1 MDNPDLDEPLPPK
14 APYHPV
20 MAMSPRESLKRTDP
34 QRPTTTT
41 TFENTPGALGDPAL
55 STTSFPAALG
65 GVMTLHKLAAG
76 SGYTYLTR
84 QVAAHD
90 RAERSQVGL
99 AAYYEEKG
107 ESPGRWLG
115 GGLVGLDLADGG
127 VVTEE
132 QMKLLFGQGRHPR
145 SQEPDAVARGWG
157 SLGRAFPTFTATS
170 LRQEV
175 AAAFSEHNTS
185 RGRRWNASIP
195 TEVRAGIR
203 TEVATRAFVR
213 TNGRA
218 PHDDTELTGF
228 VATASKAAQTP
239 VAGYDLT
246 FSPVKS
252 VSALWALA
260 APHVAREVQ
269 AAHEAAVRA
278 TIGLLEREVAFTRVG
293 KGGIRQVPVTGLV
306 AAAFD
311 HRDSRAGDPDLH
323 THVVIS
329 NKVQTLPSEGGKWL
343 TLDGRMVF
351 KAKVMASEHYNTRL
365 EAELTERLGVRFS
378 ERPSPQGRRPVREI
392 VGFDARLLQ
401 AWSTRR
407 GDITSRQ
414 RQLAASFQTDHGRAP
429 TRIESLALAQQANL
443 ETRPDKHEPRS
454 QREQRDQWRAEADAV
469 LNTRGEAGPTSVPTM
484 IAALLG
490 RTRDVGPGGRD
501 EAGDKLARR
510 VVDVLES
517 SRSTWQVWHVRAEA
531 LRQARYAGIPLSS
544 LDATVSA
551 VVDVVTQQL
560 SVPVDAVADLG
571 EPAFLRRADGASVY
585 SVHGSRSYTSSAI
598 LDAERSLLVAGE
610 RVDGHVIPHFF
621 VDLAIR
627 RAAAA
632 GLSLDPGQAE
642 LVSALATSGAR
653 VQVALAPAGSGK
665 TTAMA
670 TLAQAWRCGGGQVV
684 GLAPT
689 AVAAEELGQ
698 AIDTTA
704 ETVAKFLHSAAAAT
718 SDGRVA
724 AFPPIG
730 PRTLVVIDEAGMV
743 GTKDLAAVVDH
754 VLERGASV
762 RLVGDDQQLT
772 AVAASGVFRDL
783 AEQGCALGTT
793 VRLAELHRFSDA
805 DEAAATLGIRSGEPA
820 ALEHYLARGRVHVG
834 DAGSATGQAF
844 DAWRADVAAGRSS
857 LLLAASRDTV
867 RELNKQARADRLAR
881 LGALPGRE
889 AVLADGTRAS
899 AGDIIITRLNDRSL
913 RGRDGSWVKNGDR
926 RVVHAVDRNGDLHVA
941 QAGRRAGSARGK
953 LVLPAKYVG
962 GHVQLGYASTIH
974 GAQGATVDT
983 THTVVNGA
991 ESRQSLYVA
1000 LSRGRHEDHL
1010 YLTNDDPAPD
1020 GFALDPPADHGP
1032 REDLTRI
1039 LERDD
1044 RAESATRS
1052 SADDPAREL
1061 ARAIQQYED
1070 VLPLLADH
1078 VLGDAKMR
1086 ALDSALESWMP
1097 GLTNQPSYP
1106 TLRGQVALRWANG
1119 ENPNDV
1125 LREALGWHPRAE
1137 LLESED
1143 AAALLARSVSRY
1155 GPEPVAISSEQ
1166 WLSAAPD
1173 ALRRHPDV
1181 GPYIDRLSAA
1191 IHVAFVAANNATA
1204 QHDRTSNEHTSAR
1217 HRLDRQPPQS
1227 PRRRAPGFGR

>member
-1 MDNPDLDEPLPPK
+1 
-14 APYHPV
+14 
-20 MAMSPRESLKRTDP
+20 
-34 QRPTTTT
+34 
-41 TFENTPGALGDPAL
+41 
-55 STTSFPAALG
+55 
-65 GVMTLHKLAAG
+65 MTLHKLAAG

-115 GGLVGLDLADGG
+115 GGLVGLDLADGD

-185 RGRRWNASIP
+185 QGRRWNASIP

-203 TEVATRAFVR
+203 TEVASRAFVR

-218 PHDDTELTGF
+218 PYDDTELTGF
-228 VATASKAAQTP
+228 VATASRAAQTP

-260 APHVAREVQ
+260 APDVARDVQ

-351 KAKVMASEHYNTRL
+351 KAKVMASEYYNTRL
-365 EAELTERLGVRFS
+365 EAELTERLGVRFT

-392 VGFDARLLQ
+392 VGIDARLLQ

-454 QREQRDQWRAEADAV
+454 LREQRDQWRCQADAV
-469 LNTRGEAGPTSVPTM
+469 LAAGGDARHPTVTDMVASV
-484 IAALLG
+484 LG
-490 RTRDVGPGGRD
+490 RGRDVGAGGRD
-501 EAGDKLARR
+501 MSRDVLARR

-517 SRSTWQVWHVRAEA
+517 TRSTWQVWHVRAEA
-531 LRQARYAGIPLSS
+531 LRQARYAGIPLAS
-544 LDATVSA
+544 LDETVGG
-551 VVDVVTQQL
+551 VVEVVTHQL
-560 SVPVDAVADLG
+560 SVHVDAVPDLR
-571 EPAFLRRADGASVY
+571 EPAFLRRPDGASVY
-585 SVHGSRSYTSSAI
+585 SVHGSRSYTSAAI
-598 LDAERSLLVAGE
+598 LDAERHLLEAGE
-610 RVDGHVIPHFF
+610 RADGYVIPKFF
-621 VDLAIR
+621 SDLAIR

-632 GLSLDPGQAE
+632 GLCLDRGQSE

-670 TLAQAWRCGGGQVV
+670 TLAKAWRGGGGQVI

-689 AVAAEELGQ
+689 AVAADELGQ

-704 ETVAKFLHSAAAAT
+704 ETVAKFLHSVAAAS

-730 PRTLVVIDEAGMV
+730 TRTLVVIDEAGMV

-754 VLERGASV
+754 VLERGGSV

-783 AEQGCALGTT
+783 AEQGAALGTT
-793 VRLAELHRFSDA
+793 VRLTELHRFSTA
-805 DEAAATLGIRSGEPA
+805 GEAAATLGIRSGEPA
-820 ALEHYLARGRVHVG
+820 ALEHYLAQGRVHVG
-834 DAGSATGQAF
+834 DAGSATDQAF
-844 DAWRADVAAGRSS
+844 DAWLADVAAGRSS

-867 RELNKQARADRLAR
+867 RELNEQARADRLAH
-881 LGALPGRE
+881 LAALPGRE

-899 AGDIIITRLNDRSL
+899 EGDVVITRLNDRSL

-926 RVVHAVDRNGDLHVA
+926 WVVQGVDRNGDLHVA
-941 QAGRRAGSARGK
+941 RAGHCARRVGES
-953 LVLPAKYVG
+953 LRLPADYVG
-962 GHVQLGYASTIH
+962 QHMQLGYASTIH

-983 THTVVNGA
+983 THTVFNGA
-991 ESRQSLYVA
+991 ESRQGLYVA
-1000 LSRGRHEDHL
+1000 LSRGRHENHL
-1010 YLTNDDPAPD
+1010 YLSDDEPAPD

-1032 REDLTRI
+1032 REVLTRI

-1052 SADDPAREL
+1052 SAADPAREL
-1061 ARAIQQYED
+1061 TRAIQQYED
-1070 VLPLLADH
+1070 VLPLLAGH
-1078 VLGDAKMR
+1078 VLGDPKMR

-1106 TLRGQVALRWANG
+1106 TLRGQVALRWADG

-1125 LREALGWHPRAE
+1125 LREALGRHPRAE

-1143 AAALLARSVSRY
+1143 AAALLARSVSMGRDVPDRI
-1155 GPEPVAISSEQ
+1155 GPPFWMPVA
-1166 WLSAAPD
+1166 PVV
-1173 ALRRHPDV
+1173 LRDHPEA
-1181 GPYIDRLSAA
+1181 GPYLDRLTGAIDDLSTAARRPDTGSLADPEDRLSAA
-1191 IHVAFVAANNATA
+1191 RRDY
-1204 QHDRTSNEHTSAR
+1204 DRRNSPSPAVRRSA
-1217 HRLDRQPPQS
+1217 PS
-1227 PRRRAPGFGR
+1227 FGR

>member
-1 MDNPDLDEPLPPK
+1 
-14 APYHPV
+14 
-20 MAMSPRESLKRTDP
+20 
-34 QRPTTTT
+34 
-41 TFENTPGALGDPAL
+41 
-55 STTSFPAALG
+55 
-65 GVMTLHKLAAG
+65 MTLHKLAAG
-76 SGYTYLTR
+76 TGYTYLTR

-115 GGLVGLDLADGG
+115 SGLAGLDLADGD

-185 RGRRWNASIP
+185 QGRRWNASIP

-218 PHDDTELTGF
+218 PYDDTELTGF

-260 APHVAREVQ
+260 APDVAREVQ

-365 EAELTERLGVRFS
+365 EAELTERLGVRFT

-392 VGFDARLLQ
+392 VGIDARLLQ

-414 RQLAASFQTDHGRAP
+414 RQLAASFQADHGRAP

-454 QREQRDQWRAEADAV
+454 LREQRDQWRAEADAV
-469 LNTRGEAGPTSVPTM
+469 LA
-484 IAALLG
+484 
-490 RTRDVGPGGRD
+490 
-501 EAGDKLARR
+501 AGDHAGRPASVADMLANVQVGHWVRSSESGGYEPGHDLARR

-560 SVPVDAVADLG
+560 SVPVDAVPDLG

-598 LDAERSLLVAGE
+598 LGAERSLLEAGE
-610 RVDGHVIPHFF
+610 RVDGHVIPDFF

-632 GLSLDPGQAE
+632 GLSLDPGQSE

-670 TLAQAWRCGGGQVV
+670 TLAKAWRGGGGQVI

-689 AVAAEELGQ
+689 AVAADELGQ

-754 VLERGASV
+754 VLERGGSV

-783 AEQGCALGTT
+783 AEQGSALGTT
-793 VRLAELHRFSDA
+793 VRLTELHRFSDA
-805 DEAAATLGIRSGEPA
+805 DEAAATLGIRSGDPA

-834 DAGSATGQAF
+834 DAGSATDQAF

-867 RELNKQARADRLAR
+867 RELNEQARADRLAR
-881 LGALPGRE
+881 LAALPGRE

-899 AGDIIITRLNDRSL
+899 AGDVIITRLNDRSL

-926 RVVHAVDRNGDLHVA
+926 WVVQAVDRNGDLHVA
-941 QAGRRAGSARGK
+941 QAGHRAGRAGGK

-991 ESRQSLYVA
+991 ESRQGLYVA
-1000 LSRGRHEDHL
+1000 LSRGRHENHL
-1010 YLTNDDPAPD
+1010 YLTDDEPAPD

-1032 REDLTRI
+1032 REVLTRI

-1052 SADDPAREL
+1052 SAADPAREL

-1070 VLPLLADH
+1070 VLPLLAEH
-1078 VLGDAKMR
+1078 VLGDPKMR

-1106 TLRGQVALRWANG
+1106 TLRGQVALRWADG

-1143 AAALLARSVSRY
+1143 AAALLARSVSRGRDVPDRI
-1155 GPEPVAISSEQ
+1155 GPPFWMPVAPVV
-1166 WLSAAPD
+1166 LSD
-1173 ALRRHPDV
+1173 HPEA
-1181 GPYIDRLSAA
+1181 GPYLDRLTGAIDDLSIAARRPDTGSLADPEDRLSAA
-1191 IHVAFVAANNATA
+1191 RRDYDRRNPPSAASS
-1204 QHDRTSNEHTSAR
+1204 RS
-1217 HRLDRQPPQS
+1217 
-1227 PRRRAPGFGR
+1227 APGFGR

>member
-1 MDNPDLDEPLPPK
+1 
-14 APYHPV
+14 
-20 MAMSPRESLKRTDP
+20 
-34 QRPTTTT
+34 
-41 TFENTPGALGDPAL
+41 
-55 STTSFPAALG
+55 
-65 GVMTLHKLAAG
+65 MTLHKLAAG

-115 GGLVGLDLADGG
+115 GGGLTGLDLGDGDA
-127 VVTEE
+127 VTEE
-132 QMKLLFGQGRHPR
+132 QMRLLFGQGRHPR

-185 RGRRWNASIP
+185 QGRSWNAPIP

-203 TEVATRAFVR
+203 TDVATRAFVR

-218 PHDDTELTGF
+218 PYDDTELTGF
-228 VATASKAAQTP
+228 VATASKPAQTP

-260 APHVAREVQ
+260 APDVAREVQ
-269 AAHEAAVRA
+269 AAHDAAVRA
-278 TIGLLEREVAFTRVG
+278 TISLLEREVAFTRVG

-329 NKVQTLPSEGGKWL
+329 NKVQTLPGEGGKWL

-365 EAELTERLGVRFS
+365 EAELTQRLGVRFS
-378 ERPSPQGRRPVREI
+378 ERPSLEGRRPVREI
-392 VGFDARLLQ
+392 VGIDPRLLQ
-401 AWSTRR
+401 VWSSRR
-407 GDITSRQ
+407 SDITSRQ
-414 RQLAASFQTDHGRAP
+414 RQLAASFQADHGRAP

-443 ETRPDKHEPRS
+443 ETRPNKKEPRS
-454 QREQRDQWRAEADAV
+454 LGEQRAQWRVEADAV
-469 LNTRGEAGPTSVPTM
+469 LA
-484 IAALLG
+484 
-490 RTRDVGPGGRD
+490 
-501 EAGDKLARR
+501 AGDPAGRPGSVADILANVQVEHRGRSSESWGYELEHDLARR
-510 VVDVLES
+510 VVEVLES
-517 SRSTWQVWHVRAEA
+517 TRSTWQVWHVRAEA
-531 LRQARYAGIPLSS
+531 LRQARYADVPLSS

-551 VVDVVTQQL
+551 IVDVVTQQL
-560 SVPVDAVADLG
+560 SVPVDAVPDLG
-571 EPAFLRRADGASVY
+571 EPAFLRRTDGASVY
-585 SVHGSRSYTSSAI
+585 SVHGSRIYTSTAI
-598 LDAERSLLVAGE
+598 LDAERRLLEAGE
-610 RVDGHVIPHFF
+610 RVDGHVISDFF

-632 GLSLDPGQAE
+632 GLPLDPGQSE

-670 TLAQAWRCGGGQVV
+670 TLAKAWRGGGGQVI

-689 AVAAEELGQ
+689 AVAADELGQ
-698 AIDTTA
+698 AINTPA
-704 ETVAKFLHSAAAAT
+704 ETVAKYLHSAAAAT

-743 GTKDLAAVVDH
+743 GTKDLAAVVDR
-754 VLERGASV
+754 VLERGGSV

-783 AEQGCALGTT
+783 AEQGAALGTT
-793 VRLAELHRFSDA
+793 VRLTELHRFADA
-805 DEAAATLGIRSGEPA
+805 DEAEATLGIRSGDPT

-834 DAGSATGQAF
+834 DAGSVADQAF
-844 DAWRADVAAGRSS
+844 DAWRTDVADGRSS
-857 LLLAASRDTV
+857 LLLAAGRDTV
-867 RELNKQARADRLAR
+867 RELNEQARADRLAG
-881 LGALPGRE
+881 LAAPPGRE

-899 AGDIIITRLNDRSL
+899 AGDVIITRLNDRSL

-926 RVVHAVDRNGDLHVA
+926 WVVQAVDRNGDLHIA
-941 QAGRRAGSARGK
+941 RAGHRAGRAGGQ

-962 GHVQLGYASTIH
+962 GHVRLGYASTIH

-983 THTVVNGA
+983 THTVLNGA
-991 ESRQSLYVA
+991 ESRQGLYVA
-1000 LSRGRHEDHL
+1000 LSRGRHDNHL
-1010 YLTNDDPAPD
+1010 YLTDDELAPD
-1020 GFALDPPADHGP
+1020 GFALDPPADRGP
-1032 REDLTRI
+1032 REILTRI

-1044 RAESATRS
+1044 RAESATRA
-1052 SADDPAREL
+1052 SAADPAREL

-1070 VLPLLADH
+1070 VLPLLAAH
-1078 VLGDAKMR
+1078 VLGDPKMR
-1086 ALDSALESWMP
+1086 ALDSAFESWMP
-1097 GLTNQPSYP
+1097 GLTDHSSYP
-1106 TLRGQVALRWANG
+1106 TLRGQVALRWADG
-1119 ENPNDV
+1119 ENPDEV

-1143 AAALLARSVSRY
+1143 PAALLARSVSRGRDVPDRI
-1155 GPEPVAISSEQ
+1155 GPPFWMPVAPVVLRDHPEAGPYLDRLTGAIDDLSIAARRPDTESLADEDG
-1166 WLSAAPD
+1166 LSAA
-1173 ALRRHPDV
+1173 RRD
-1181 GPYIDRLSAA
+1181 
-1191 IHVAFVAANNATA
+1191 
-1204 QHDRTSNEHTSAR
+1204 HDRRNP
-1217 HRLDRQPPQS
+1217 LS
-1227 PRRRAPGFGR
+1227 PAAGRSAPGFGR

>member
-1 MDNPDLDEPLPPK
+1 
-14 APYHPV
+14 
-20 MAMSPRESLKRTDP
+20 
-34 QRPTTTT
+34 
-41 TFENTPGALGDPAL
+41 
-55 STTSFPAALG
+55 
-65 GVMTLHKLAAG
+65 MTLHKLAAG

-213 TNGRA
+213 THGRA
-218 PHDDTELTGF
+218 PLDDTELTSF
-228 VATASKAAQTP
+228 VATASTPAQTP

-252 VSALWALA
+252 VSALWAI
-260 APHVAREVQ
+260 APPEVATEVA

-351 KAKVMASEHYNTRL
+351 KAKVMASEYYNTRL
-365 EAELTERLGVRFS
+365 EAELTERLGVQFT
-378 ERPSPQGRRPVREI
+378 ERPCPQGRRPVREI
-392 VGFDARLLQ
+392 DGIDARLLEV
-401 AWSTRR
+401 WSSRR
-407 GDITSRQ
+407 ADITSRQ
-414 RQLAASFQTDHGRAP
+414 GQLAAAFQADHGRAP

-454 QREQRDQWRAEADAV
+454 LREQRDQWRAQADAV
-469 LNTRGEAGPTSVPTM
+469 LAASGDARHPTVTDMVASV
-484 IAALLG
+484 LG
-490 RTRDVGPGGRD
+490 RGRDVGAWGRD
-501 EAGDKLARR
+501 MSRDVLARR

-544 LDATVSA
+544 LDEA
-551 VVDVVTQQL
+551 VGDVVERVTQGL
-560 SVPVDAVADLG
+560 SLPVDAVRDLG
-571 EPAFLRRADGASVY
+571 EPEFLRRPDGASVY

-598 LDAERSLLVAGE
+598 LDAECRLLEAGE
-610 RVDGHVIPHFF
+610 RVDGHVVPDFF

-627 RAAAA
+627 RAAAG
-632 GLSLDPGQAE
+632 GLSLDPGQSE

-670 TLAQAWRCGGGQVV
+670 TLAKAWGGGGGQVI

-689 AVAAEELGQ
+689 AVAADELGQ

-743 GTKDLAAVVDH
+743 GTKDLAAVVDR
-754 VLERGASV
+754 VLERGGSV

-783 AEQGCALGTT
+783 AEQGSALGTT
-793 VRLAELHRFSDA
+793 VRLAELHRFSDP
-805 DEAAATLGIRSGEPA
+805 DEAAATLGIRSGDPV
-820 ALEHYLARGRVHVG
+820 ALEHYLAQGRVHVG
-834 DAGSATGQAF
+834 DAGSATDQAF
-844 DAWRADVAAGRSS
+844 DAWRGDVAAGRSS

-867 RELNKQARADRLAR
+867 RELNEQARADRLER
-881 LGALPGRE
+881 LSGLPGRE
-889 AVLADGTRAS
+889 VVLADGTRAS
-899 AGDIIITRLNDRSL
+899 AGDVIITRLNDRSL

-926 RVVHAVDRNGDLHVA
+926 WVVQAVDRNGDLHVA
-941 QAGRRAGSARGK
+941 QAGHRAARAGGK
-953 LVLPAKYVG
+953 LVLPARYVG
-962 GHVQLGYASTIH
+962 GHVRLGYASTIH

-991 ESRQSLYVA
+991 ESRQGLYVA
-1000 LSRGRHEDHL
+1000 LSRGRHENHL
-1010 YLTNDDPAPD
+1010 YLTDDEPAPD

-1032 REDLTRI
+1032 REVLTRI

-1052 SADDPAREL
+1052 RTADPAREL

-1070 VLPLLADH
+1070 VLPLLAAH
-1078 VLGDAKMR
+1078 VLGDPKML

-1097 GLTNQPSYP
+1097 GLTNQASYP
-1106 TLRGQVALRWANG
+1106 TLRGQVALRWADG

-1125 LREALGWHPRAE
+1125 LQEALGWHPRAE

-1143 AAALLARSVSRY
+1143 PAALLARSVSRGRDVPDRIGPPFWMPVAPVILSDHPEVGRY
-1155 GPEPVAISSEQ
+1155 LDRLTGVIDDLSIATRRADTGSLAGPE
-1166 WLSAAPD
+1166 
-1173 ALRRHPDV
+1173 
-1181 GPYIDRLSAA
+1181 DRLSAA
-1191 IHVAFVAANNATA
+1191 RRD
-1204 QHDRTSNEHTSAR
+1204 HDRRN
-1217 HRLDRQPPQS
+1217 PPS
-1227 PRRRAPGFGR
+1227 PASSRSAPGFGR

>member
-1 MDNPDLDEPLPPK
+1 
-14 APYHPV
+14 
-20 MAMSPRESLKRTDP
+20 
-34 QRPTTTT
+34 
-41 TFENTPGALGDPAL
+41 
-55 STTSFPAALG
+55 
-65 GVMTLHKLAAG
+65 MTLHKLAAG

-115 GGLVGLDLADGG
+115 GGLVGLDLADGD

-185 RGRRWNASIP
+185 QGRRWNATIP

-218 PHDDTELTGF
+218 PYDDTELTGF
-228 VATASKAAQTP
+228 FATASKAAQTP

-260 APHVAREVQ
+260 TPDVAREVQ

-293 KGGIRQVPVTGLV
+293 KGGIRQVPVTGLI

-329 NKVQTLPSEGGKWL
+329 NKVQTLPSEGDKWL

-365 EAELTERLGVRFS
+365 EAELTERLGVRFT

-392 VGFDARLLQ
+392 VGLDARLLQ

-414 RQLAASFQTDHGRAP
+414 RQLAASFQADHGRAP

-454 QREQRDQWRAEADAV
+454 LREQRDQWRAESDAV
-469 LNTRGEAGPTSVPTM
+469 LA
-484 IAALLG
+484 
-490 RTRDVGPGGRD
+490 
-501 EAGDKLARR
+501 AGDHDGRPRSVADMLANVQLGHWGRSSESAGYEPGQDLARR

-551 VVDVVTQQL
+551 AVDVVTQQL
-560 SVPVDAVADLG
+560 SVPVDAVPDLG

-598 LDAERSLLVAGE
+598 LAAERSLLMAGE
-610 RVDGHVIPHFF
+610 RVDGHVIPDFF

-632 GLSLDPGQAE
+632 GLSLDPGQSE
-642 LVSALATSGAR
+642 LVRAVATSGAR

-670 TLAQAWRCGGGQVV
+670 TLAKAWRGGGGQVV

-718 SDGRVA
+718 SDSRVA
-724 AFPPIG
+724 AFPPVG
-730 PRTLVVIDEAGMV
+730 PRTLVVLDEAGMV

-754 VLERGASV
+754 VLERGGSV

-793 VRLAELHRFSDA
+793 VHLTELHRFTDP
-805 DEAAATLGIRSGEPA
+805 DEAAATLGIRSGDPA

-834 DAGSATGQAF
+834 DASSTTDQAF

-857 LLLAASRDTV
+857 LLLASSRDTV
-867 RELNKQARADRLAR
+867 RELNEQARADRLAR
-881 LGALPGRE
+881 LAALPGRE
-889 AVLADGTRAS
+889 AVLTDGTRAS
-899 AGDIIITRLNDRSL
+899 AGDVVITRLNDRSL
-913 RGRDGSWVKNGDR
+913 RGRDGSWVKNGAR
-926 RVVHAVDRNGDLHVA
+926 WVVRAVDRNGDLHVA
-941 QAGRRAGSARGK
+941 QAGHRAGRAGGK

-991 ESRQSLYVA
+991 ESRQALYVA
-1000 LSRGRHEDHL
+1000 LSRGRHENHL
-1010 YLTNDDPAPD
+1010 YLTDDEPAPD

-1032 REDLTRI
+1032 REVLTRI

-1052 SADDPAREL
+1052 SAADPAREL

-1070 VLPLLADH
+1070 ALPLLAAH
-1078 VLGDAKMR
+1078 VLGDLKMR

-1106 TLRGQVALRWANG
+1106 TLRGQVSLRWADG

-1125 LREALGWHPRAE
+1125 LRESLGWHPRAE

-1143 AAALLARSVSRY
+1143 AAALLARSVSR
-1155 GPEPVAISSEQ
+1155 GRDVADRIGCCASGWMITSGGLRDRAGEDGWSS
-1166 WLSAAPD
+1166 P
-1173 ALRRHPDV
+1173 
-1181 GPYIDRLSAA
+1181 
-1191 IHVAFVAANNATA
+1191 
-1204 QHDRTSNEHTSAR
+1204 
-1217 HRLDRQPPQS
+1217 
-1227 PRRRAPGFGR
+1227 

>member
-1 MDNPDLDEPLPPK
+1 
-14 APYHPV
+14 
-20 MAMSPRESLKRTDP
+20 
-34 QRPTTTT
+34 
-41 TFENTPGALGDPAL
+41 
-55 STTSFPAALG
+55 
-65 GVMTLHKLAAG
+65 
-76 SGYTYLTR
+76 
-84 QVAAHD
+84 
-90 RAERSQVGL
+90 
-99 AAYYEEKG
+99 
-107 ESPGRWLG
+107 
-115 GGLVGLDLADGG
+115 
-127 VVTEE
+127 
-132 QMKLLFGQGRHPR
+132 MKLLFGQGRHPR

-175 AAAFSEHNTS
+175 AAALSEHNTS
-185 RGRRWNASIP
+185 QGRRWNASIP

-213 TNGRA
+213 TNSRA
-218 PHDDTELTGF
+218 AYDATELTGF
-228 VATASKAAQTP
+228 VATASKPAQTP

-260 APHVAREVQ
+260 APEVAREVQ

-365 EAELTERLGVRFS
+365 EAELTERLGVRFT

-392 VGFDARLLQ
+392 VGIDARLLQ

-414 RQLAASFQTDHGRAP
+414 RQLAASFQADHGRAP

-454 QREQRDQWRAEADAV
+454 LREQRDQWRAEADAV
-469 LNTRGEAGPTSVPTM
+469 LASRGDARPRPCPTCSRTCSVGHPGRR
-484 IAALLG
+484 LEGEG
-490 RTRDVGPGGRD
+490 RTRD
-501 EAGDKLARR
+501 ELARR

-560 SVPVDAVADLG
+560 SVPVDAVPDLG

-585 SVHGSRSYTSSAI
+585 SVHGSRSYTSAAI
-598 LDAERSLLVAGE
+598 LDAERSLLEAGE
-610 RVDGHVIPHFF
+610 RVDGHVIPEFF

-632 GLSLDPGQAE
+632 GLSLDPGQSE

-670 TLAQAWRCGGGQVV
+670 TLAKAWRGGGGQVI

-689 AVAAEELGQ
+689 AVAADELGQ

-754 VLERGASV
+754 VLERGGSV

-772 AVAASGVFRDL
+772 AVAASGIFRDL
-783 AEQGCALGTT
+783 AEQGSAWGRRSASLNSTASPTRTRPRRRSASG
-793 VRLAELHRFSDA
+793 
-805 DEAAATLGIRSGEPA
+805 AATRPRSSTTSPGDASTSGTPDPRPTRRSTPGEPTSPPAGRACSSPRA
-820 ALEHYLARGRVHVG
+820 ATPFASSTNRRAPTGSHVWPPFPVERPFSPTAPEPAPG
-834 DAGSATGQAF
+834 TSSSPGSTTAPFVAATGHGSRTGTGGSSRPSTATAIFTLRRPVTAPVGPAGSSCCRPSTWEAMCSSGTPARSTVPRERPWTRRTPLSTAPRVDRVSMSRSREGATRTISTSLMTSRPLMGSRSTHPPITA
-844 DAWRADVAAGRSS
+844 RARSS
-857 LLLAASRDTV
+857 PGSSSETT
-867 RELNKQARADRLAR
+867 ARS
-881 LGALPGRE
+881 P
-889 AVLADGTRAS
+889 
-899 AGDIIITRLNDRSL
+899 
-913 RGRDGSWVKNGDR
+913 
-926 RVVHAVDRNGDLHVA
+926 
-941 QAGRRAGSARGK
+941 
-953 LVLPAKYVG
+953 PP
-962 GHVQLGYASTIH
+962 
-974 GAQGATVDT
+974 
-983 THTVVNGA
+983 
-991 ESRQSLYVA
+991 
-1000 LSRGRHEDHL
+1000 
-1010 YLTNDDPAPD
+1010 DPAP
-1020 GFALDPPADHGP
+1020 PIRPESSRGP
-1032 REDLTRI
+1032 SSSTRTSCRCSPDTSSGTRRCAPWTQRSNRGCRASPTSRATP
-1039 LERDD
+1039 LSGD
-1044 RAESATRS
+1044 RSRSAGPMVRTPTTS
-1052 SADDPAREL
+1052 SARPSGGTL
-1061 ARAIQQYED
+1061 AQSSSNR
-1070 VLPLLADH
+1070 
-1078 VLGDAKMR
+1078 R
-1086 ALDSALESWMP
+1086 
-1097 GLTNQPSYP
+1097 
-1106 TLRGQVALRWANG
+1106 TLRRSW
-1119 ENPNDV
+1119 
-1125 LREALGWHPRAE
+1125 RE
-1137 LLESED
+1137 
-1143 AAALLARSVSRY
+1143 VSR
-1155 GPEPVAISSEQ
+1155 GAVTF
-1166 WLSAAPD
+1166 LTGSAP
-1173 ALRRHPDV
+1173 RSGCPSHPW
-1181 GPYIDRLSAA
+1181 S
-1191 IHVAFVAANNATA
+1191 
-1204 QHDRTSNEHTSAR
+1204 
-1217 HRLDRQPPQS
+1217 
-1227 PRRRAPGFGR
+1227 

>member
-1 MDNPDLDEPLPPK
+1 M
-14 APYHPV
+14 
-20 MAMSPRESLKRTDP
+20 
-34 QRPTTTT
+34 
-41 TFENTPGALGDPAL
+41 
-55 STTSFPAALG
+55 
-65 GVMTLHKLAAG
+65 HKLAAG

-107 ESPGRWLG
+107 ESPGRWLASG
-115 GGLVGLDLADGG
+115 IAGLDLADGDE
-127 VVTEE
+127 VTEE

-145 SQEPDAVARGWG
+145 SQDPDAVARGWG

-185 RGRRWNASIP
+185 QGRRWNVPIP

-218 PHDDTELTGF
+218 PRDETELTGF
-228 VATASKAAQTP
+228 VATASTPAQTP

-252 VSALWALA
+252 VSTLWAITT
-260 APHVAREVQ
+260 PEVAREVA
-269 AAHEAAVRA
+269 AAHEAAVRE

-293 KGGIRQVPVTGLV
+293 KAGIRQVPVTGLV

-365 EAELTERLGVRFS
+365 EAELTERLGVRFT

-392 VGFDARLLQ
+392 DGIDPRLIEM
-401 AWSTRR
+401 WSSRR
-407 GDITSRQ
+407 VDITARQ
-414 RQLAASFQTDHGRAP
+414 RELGAAFQADHGRAP

-454 QREQRDQWRAEADAV
+454 LCEQRDQWRCQADAV
-469 LNTRGEAGPTSVPTM
+469 LAAGGDARHPTVTDMVAAVFGRG
-484 IAALLG
+484 
-490 RTRDVGPGGRD
+490 RDVGRGGRD
-501 EAGDKLARR
+501 ASRDVLARR

-544 LDATVSA
+544 LDEA
-551 VVDVVTQQL
+551 VGDVVERVTQGL
-560 SVPVDAVADLG
+560 SLPVAAVRDLG
-571 EPAFLRRADGASVY
+571 EPEFLRRPDGTSVY
-585 SVHGSRSYTSSAI
+585 TVHGSRTYTSAAI
-598 LDAERSLLVAGE
+598 LEAERRLLAAAERSGGYAVPE
-610 RVDGHVIPHFF
+610 FF
-621 VDLAIR
+621 VDLALR
-627 RAAAA
+627 RGAEAGA
-632 GLSLDPGQAE
+632 GLDAGQAE
-642 LVSALATSGAR
+642 LVKALATSGVR

-670 TLAQAWRCGGGQVV
+670 TLAKAWRGGGGQVI

-704 ETVAKFLHSAAAAT
+704 ETVTKFLHSAAAAA
-718 SDGRVA
+718 SNPRVA
-724 AFPPIG
+724 AFPPVG

-754 VLERGASV
+754 VLERGGSV
-762 RLVGDDQQLT
+762 RLVGDDQQLP

-793 VRLAELHRFSDA
+793 VRLTELHRFSDA
-805 DEAAATLGIRSGEPA
+805 DEAAATLGIRSGDPA
-820 ALEHYLARGRVHVG
+820 ALDHYLAQGRVHVG
-834 DAGSATGQAF
+834 DAGSAIHQAF
-844 DAWRADVAAGRSS
+844 DAWRADVAAGRVS

-867 RELNKQARADRLAR
+867 RELNEQARADRLAAHAA
-881 LGALPGRE
+881 GSHRE

-899 AGDIIITRLNDRSL
+899 IGDVVTTRRNDRCL
-913 RGRDGSWVKNGDR
+913 RGGDGSWVKNGDR
-926 RVVHAVDRNGDLHVA
+926 WIVRDVDRNGALHVA
-941 QAGRRAGSARGK
+941 RAGRHASKFGAV
-953 LVLPAKYVG
+953 LLLPADYVG
-962 GHVQLGYASTIH
+962 QHVQLGYASTIH
-974 GAQGATVDT
+974 GAQGTTVDT
-983 THTVVNGA
+983 THTVVAGT
-991 ESRQSLYVA
+991 ESRQGLYVA
-1000 LSRGRHEDHL
+1000 LSRGRHRNHL
-1010 YLTNDDPAPD
+1010 YLSDAEPVAD
-1020 GFALDPPADHGP
+1020 GIALDLPADRGP
-1032 REDLTRI
+1032 REVLTRI

-1044 RAESATRS
+1044 RAESATRA
-1052 SADDPAREL
+1052 SALEPAREL
-1061 ARAIQQYED
+1061 AYAIQQYED
-1070 VLPLLADH
+1070 ALPLLAQH
-1078 VLGDAKMR
+1078 VIGDMKMR
-1086 ALDSALESWMP
+1086 ALDTALERWMP
-1097 GLTNQPSYP
+1097 GLSDQPGYP
-1106 TLRGQVALRWANG
+1106 GLLGQIALRWVGG
-1119 ENPNDV
+1119 ESPDEV
-1125 LREALGWHPRAE
+1125 LRQATWWQDRADP
-1137 LLESED
+1137 LASED
-1143 AAALLARSVSRY
+1143 PAAELARSVSRY
-1155 GPEPVAISSEQ
+1155 GPEPEMISPKL

-1173 ALRRHPDV
+1173 SLRRHPDV
-1181 GPYIDRLSAA
+1181 GPYIDRLSDA

-1204 QHDRTSNEHTSAR
+1204 QRGPTSNEHTSAR

-1227 PRRRAPGFGR
+1227 PGRRAPGFGR

>member
-1 MDNPDLDEPLPPK
+1 
-14 APYHPV
+14 
-20 MAMSPRESLKRTDP
+20 
-34 QRPTTTT
+34 
-41 TFENTPGALGDPAL
+41 
-55 STTSFPAALG
+55 
-65 GVMTLHKLAAG
+65 MTLHKLAAG

-115 GGLVGLDLADGG
+115 GGLVGLDLADGD

-185 RGRRWNASIP
+185 QGRRWNASIP

-213 TNGRA
+213 THGRA

-228 VATASKAAQTP
+228 VATASTPAQTP

-260 APHVAREVQ
+260 APDVATRGQ

-365 EAELTERLGVRFS
+365 EAELTERLGVRFT

-392 VGFDARLLQ
+392 DGIDARLLEV
-401 AWSTRR
+401 WSSRR
-407 GDITSRQ
+407 ADITSRQ
-414 RQLAASFQTDHGRAP
+414 GQLAAAFQADHGRAP

-454 QREQRDQWRAEADAV
+454 LREQRDQWRAEADAV
-469 LNTRGEAGPTSVPTM
+469 LAPVAMLGTRPSPTM
-484 IAALLG
+484 VASVLG
-490 RTRDVGPGGRD
+490 RGRDVGAWGRD
-501 EAGDKLARR
+501 MSRDVLARR

-544 LDATVSA
+544 LDASGRGRRRA
-551 VVDVVTQQL
+551 GDAGF
-560 SVPVDAVADLG
+560 VPTRGCRPRPRRA
-571 EPAFLRRADGASVY
+571 EFLRRPDGASVY

-598 LDAERSLLVAGE
+598 LDAERSLLEAGE
-610 RVDGHVIPHFF
+610 RVDGHVVPDFF

-632 GLSLDPGQAE
+632 GLSLDPGQSE

-670 TLAQAWRCGGGQVV
+670 TLAKAWRGGGGQVI

-689 AVAAEELGQ
+689 AVAADELGQ

-743 GTKDLAAVVDH
+743 GTKDLAAVVDR
-754 VLERGASV
+754 VLERGGSV

-783 AEQGCALGTT
+783 AEQGSALGTT
-793 VRLAELHRFSDA
+793 VRLTELHRFSDA

-834 DAGSATGQAF
+834 DAGSATDQAF

-867 RELNKQARADRLAR
+867 RELNEQARADRLA
-881 LGALPGRE
+881 
-889 AVLADGTRAS
+889 
-899 AGDIIITRLNDRSL
+899 
-913 RGRDGSWVKNGDR
+913 
-926 RVVHAVDRNGDLHVA
+926 VVR
-941 QAGRRAGSARGK
+941 
-953 LVLPAKYVG
+953 P
-962 GHVQLGYASTIH
+962 
-974 GAQGATVDT
+974 
-983 THTVVNGA
+983 
-991 ESRQSLYVA
+991 SR
-1000 LSRGRHEDHL
+1000 SRGR
-1010 YLTNDDPAPD
+1010 
-1020 GFALDPPADHGP
+1020 
-1032 REDLTRI
+1032 
-1039 LERDD
+1039 
-1044 RAESATRS
+1044 
-1052 SADDPAREL
+1052 
-1061 ARAIQQYED
+1061 
-1070 VLPLLADH
+1070 
-1078 VLGDAKMR
+1078 
-1086 ALDSALESWMP
+1086 
-1097 GLTNQPSYP
+1097 
-1106 TLRGQVALRWANG
+1106 
-1119 ENPNDV
+1119 
-1125 LREALGWHPRAE
+1125 
-1137 LLESED
+1137 
-1143 AAALLARSVSRY
+1143 SR
-1155 GPEPVAISSEQ
+1155 
-1166 WLSAAPD
+1166 
-1173 ALRRHPDV
+1173 RRHPSQRRGRHHHPAQRPLPSWPRRVMGQERGPV
-1181 GPYIDRLSAA
+1181 GRPGR
-1191 IHVAFVAANNATA
+1191 
-1204 QHDRTSNEHTSAR
+1204 R
-1217 HRLDRQPPQS
+1217 PQRRSSRCAGRS
-1227 PRRRAPGFGR
+1227 PRR